1 MIEQVNSRTKSGIIS
16 SLIVTRSRLRLREDR
31 SAGCA
36 TLRRFHLFPG
46 PEITLRG
53 LRSLVRPC
61 FDFHDA
67 RATAMFALPSGD
79 DTSQWAQERLN
90 RSKIGKAS
98 AWE

>member
-1 MIEQVNSRTKSGIIS
+1 MNSRTKSGIFLHS
-16 SLIVTRSRLRLREDR
+16 SFRDPACACVKTDPLDARRCAVFIYSPGREM
-31 SAGCA
+31 
-36 TLRRFHLFPG
+36 
-46 PEITLRG
+46 TLRG

-61 FDFHDA
+61 FDFHDT

-90 RSKIGKAS
+90 RSKIGKAF